1 LLRLIAVDV
10 LATWLALLLSVRVT
24 ATLNPSVFPGGCP
37 DFMTLMGTNPHLPA
51 GWILTLVW
59 LGTLYVVGGYQPAKL
74 STVARLT
81 AVNFRAALGVLGC
94 VAALHLGLRTI
105 DWSRMMVA
113 SFIVTS
119 TLSLVVLR
127 SSVLMLKPDLL
138 DHRPRQM
145 VAIIGVGERAL
156 NLANR
161 LEEYGHHAFSLAG
174 HITPDS
180 GSSVFQVPAT
190 KVLGCVLDLPDLVK
204 THGLGVLIL
213 ASDRLNRDE
222 HMMLAN
228 RAHSLGVN
236 LLEVP
241 STWGMA
247 NPRMSLAEMGDLQ
260 LVDLTSLAYPTQA
273 ERLKRTFDLIVGG
286 LGGLFL
292 CPILLSIGLAIRL
305 ADGGP
310 ALFTQARTGRGGRP
324 FEMYKFRSM
333 VEGADKLRP
342 ALEMANE
349 AEGVLFKIEA
359 DPRITPIG
367 LWIRRWSI
375 DEIPQLINVLKGE
388 MNLVGPRPL
397 PVDDIQRLGENVEL
411 QYWFTQR
418 SKVKPGITGTWQVS
432 NRDSLK
438 MEDMVRLDIDYIQH
452 WNFFSD
458 LAILIRTIPAVFKG
472 RGAR

>member
-1 LLRLIAVDV
+1 
-10 LATWLALLLSVRVT
+10 
-24 ATLNPSVFPGGCP
+24 
-37 DFMTLMGTNPHLPA
+37 
-51 GWILTLVW
+51 
-59 LGTLYVVGGYQPAKL
+59 
-74 STVARLT
+74 
-81 AVNFRAALGVLGC
+81 
-94 VAALHLGLRTI
+94 
-105 DWSRMMVA
+105 
-113 SFIVTS
+113 
-119 TLSLVVLR
+119 
-127 SSVLMLKPDLL
+127 
-138 DHRPRQM
+138 
-145 VAIIGVGERAL
+145 
-156 NLANR
+156 
-161 LEEYGHHAFSLAG
+161 
-174 HITPDS
+174 
-180 GSSVFQVPAT
+180 
-190 KVLGCVLDLPDLVK
+190 
-204 THGLGVLIL
+204 
-213 ASDRLNRDE
+213 
-222 HMMLAN
+222 
-228 RAHSLGVN
+228 
-236 LLEVP
+236 
-241 STWGMA
+241 
-247 NPRMSLAEMGDLQ
+247 
-260 LVDLTSLAYPTQA
+260 
-273 ERLKRTFDLIVGG
+273 
-286 LGGLFL
+286 
-292 CPILLSIGLAIRL
+292 
-305 ADGGP
+305 
-310 ALFTQARTGRGGRP
+310 
-324 FEMYKFRSM
+324 MYKFRSM